1 VPAPGEAALLAEVV
15 ELPARNEQLEQA
27 LESRAVIEQERGMV
41 MVLAPCS
48 CEQAWGLLVD
58 VSQHCNVKLRD
69 VAEAWVATALSVISQ
84 PRKNQEEED
93 HGATPPGA

>member
-1 VPAPGEAALLAEVV
+1 MS
-15 ELPARNEQLEQA
+15 
-27 LESRAVIEQERGMV
+27 LESRAVVDQARAMV

-84 PRKNQEEED
+84 PRKTSSAAKGRSYLNFSVD
-93 HGATPPGA
+93 ATSGGGLSGRTALP